1 MDCDSYEAFV
11 CFSISDISK
20 KEEKLKEYQMY
31 KDFLFKL
38 SPPDWREAQQAKTQQ
53 AKDLHAKAHEAKGLL
68 GKAGLATAQP
78 AKARSGKAKP
88 AKAQPHRA
96 KATQVDRDTAA
107 DQDQGKDPESKGG
120 GTKHEGEQDV
130 LY

>member
-78 AKARSGKAKP
+78 AKLTMRLSV
-88 AKAQPHRA
+88 HR
-96 KATQVDRDTAA
+96 
-107 DQDQGKDPESKGG
+107 
-120 GTKHEGEQDV
+120 
-130 LY
+130 

>member
-1 MDCDSYEAFV
+1 MSLELLVF
-11 CFSISDISK
+11 FSISDISK

-38 SPPDWREAQQAKTQQ
+38 SPPEWREAQQAKAQQ
-53 AKDLHAKAHEAKGLL
+53 AKDLHAKAHIAKALL
-68 GKAGLATAQP
+68 GKAGLAKAQP
-78 AKARSGKAKP
+78 AKAKSAKSRP
-88 AKAQPHRA
+88 AKVQLAST

-107 DQDQGKDPESKGG
+107 VLDRGKDPEIKGG
-120 GTKHEGEQDV
+120 GTKNGGEHDV